1 MMTKISVIQK
11 SLCFITMAF
20 LCVNTACATPFPEPD
35 HASVPEWLVI
45 KNLMFGDR
53 EIKDGSNDVLA
64 LYLNSKLDDSSTV
77 PIMVNALMDQTDDV
91 FIETLYLIIDRN
103 PIPTAGIF
111 RFHPDAGKVKL
122 ETRLRFEKF
131 SFIRAIVETNTG
143 ELYMDQRWVQVSGGC
158 SAPSGKNADDPLLG
172 KMRFRMEDQLRL
184 NEPNLVQFQIKHP
197 NESTLASDLEPGDSA
212 RFIDKISVEYDRK
225 PIMTGDVNF
234 SLSDN
239 PIFKFYFFPKT
250 AGTLSV
256 LVEDT
261 HDTIFTESME
271 VRHDK

>member
-1 MMTKISVIQK
+1 MTKIGFIQK
-11 SLCFITMAF
+11 SLFF
-20 LCVNTACATPFPEPD
+20 LGMTIFCVRMSCATPFPEPD
-35 HASVPEWLVI
+35 HANVPEWLVI

-64 LYLNSKLDDSSTV
+64 LYLNSQLDDSSTV
-77 PIMVNALMDQTDDV
+77 PIMVNALMDQTDDA

-103 PIPTAGIF
+103 PIPTAGVF

-143 ELYMDQRWVQVSGGC
+143 DLYMDQRWVQVSGGC

-172 KMRFRMEDQLRL
+172 KVRFRMEDQLRL

-197 NESTLASDLEPGDSA
+197 NESTLASDLEPGYSA

-256 LVEDT
+256 MARDT
-261 HDTIFTESME
+261 HDTMFTESME
-271 VRHDK
+271 VGHGK